1 MAYTTTEDA
10 SETYMKYAS
19 LYYGNTQ
26 TNRFDE
32 IQADLDILEEE
43 YRREANK
50 FATMMTNLVM
60 QQKNNYVRRQKI
72 QLQKDA
78 AKFDS
83 TLRQIEADRKA
94 ILSSS

>member
-10 SETYMKYAS
+10 FETYIEYAS

-26 TNRFDE
+26 MNRFDE
-32 IQADLDILEEE
+32 IQADIDILEEE

-50 FATMMTNLVM
+50 LAIMMTNHVM
-60 QQKNNYVRRQKI
+60 QQKNNYVRQQKI
-72 QLQKDA
+72 QLKNDA

-83 TLRQIEADRKA
+83 TLRQIESDRKA